1 MLDQKFVDAV
11 YHLGKFVTDN
21 ENCVLEVIVNG
32 DVAVV
37 HLIPVDLYQDL
48 SSEEDDEDE
57 VEDQALNKKLYY
69 DEKYK

>member
-37 HLIPVDLYQDL
+37 HLISVELYHELNDE
-48 SSEEDDEDE
+48 EEDDE
-57 VEDQALNKKLYY
+57 
-69 DEKYK
+69 

>member
-37 HLIPVDLYQDL
+37 HLIPVELYQALTDDEEGD
-48 SSEEDDEDE
+48 EEDE
-57 VEDQALNKKLYY
+57 
-69 DEKYK
+69 

>member
-21 ENCVLEVIVNG
+21 ENCVLEAIVNG

-48 SSEEDDEDE
+48 SSEEGEDDE
-57 VEDQALNKKLYY
+57 
-69 DEKYK
+69 

>member
-37 HLIPVDLYQDL
+37 HLIPVDLYQALTDDE
-48 SSEEDDEDE
+48 EEDDE
-57 VEDQALNKKLYY
+57 
-69 DEKYK
+69 

>member
-37 HLIPVDLYQDL
+37 HLIPVELYQQEDEE
-48 SSEEDDEDE
+48 EEDE
-57 VEDQALNKKLYY
+57 
-69 DEKYK
+69 

>member
-1 MLDQKFVDAV
+1 MLDQKFVNAV

-37 HLIPVDLYQDL
+37 HLIPVNLYQALTDDDEE
-48 SSEEDDEDE
+48 EEDE
-57 VEDQALNKKLYY
+57 
-69 DEKYK
+69 

>member
-1 MLDQKFVDAV
+1 MLNQQFVDAM

-48 SSEEDDEDE
+48 SSEEGEDDE
-57 VEDQALNKKLYY
+57 
-69 DEKYK
+69 

>member
-11 YHLGKFVTDN
+11 YHLEKFVTDN

-37 HLIPVDLYQDL
+37 HLIPVELYQAL
-48 SSEEDDEDE
+48 SDDEEGDEEDE
-57 VEDQALNKKLYY
+57 
-69 DEKYK
+69 

>member
-11 YHLGKFVTDN
+11 YHRGKFVTDN

-37 HLIPVDLYQDL
+37 HLIPVELYQELNDEE
-48 SSEEDDEDE
+48 EEDE
-57 VEDQALNKKLYY
+57 
-69 DEKYK
+69 

>member
-1 MLDQKFVDAV
+1 MLNQRFVDAV

-37 HLIPVDLYQDL
+37 HLIPVELYQAL
-48 SSEEDDEDE
+48 SDDEEGDEEDE
-57 VEDQALNKKLYY
+57 
-69 DEKYK
+69 